1 MRKKLFAFIFWSTPL
16 VVGAQQLTLTE
27 AVQEALKN
35 NASVQS
41 AEYSFQAQRALK
53 KTSVD
58 WGKTSLMMMQGQYN
72 SLNTDRNI
80 TITQTL
86 PFPTVSATEVKV
98 NQAQTAASEQ
108 SYLLSKASLAWQ
120 VKTTY
125 NQLQYLL
132 ALQQLLQSQDT
143 LLGNLA
149 RAAAL
154 RYKAGEVGLLE
165 KTSAETQWMETQNQ
179 VQQNANLIAIEQSK
193 LKTFLQS
200 SGNPMP
206 ATTLSKATG
215 ESFSTELDAVSNPHI
230 NYWKFQ
236 AQGAHATRQVERNKF
251 LPDITVGYFS
261 QSLIGFQRTG
271 STEVFYDRSKK
282 FTGWML
288 GAAIPLWFLPQTG
301 RAQSAALH
309 EKAAQRNYEAAQ
321 RQTEGAWNQALA
333 ELKRQQNNLSYYEGS
348 ALSNAELILTQAQ
361 KAYRAGEISY
371 LEFLQGMKNAQTIR
385 SGYLLALSQYNATFF
400 QIEYLNGKF

>member
-1 MRKKLFAFIFWSTPL
+1 
-16 VVGAQQLTLTE
+16 
-27 AVQEALKN
+27 
-35 NASVQS
+35 S

-86 PFPTVSATEVKV
+86 AFPTVSATEVKV

-193 LKTFLQS
+193 LKTLLQS

-206 ATTLSKATG
+206 ATTLAKAPG

-230 NYWKFQ
+230 NYWKYQ

-271 STEVFYDRSKK
+271 GSEVFYDKSKK

-333 ELKRQQNNLSYYEGS
+333 ELKRQQNNLNYYEGS